1 MYTYCLSVALL
12 ITLCGCQTPTSGRD
26 WYLKETFSKL
36 TDTTLSFSLPED
48 NKKNKTNKEQFI
60 LKNGCLE
67 LAFSVMPVDNVEIWR
82 VYYVEVWQT
91 NALGLR
97 SVTSSATITDP
108 PGRPYPGAL
117 DKPRPEEI
125 PPNIRKPTG
134 LQQTPLSLTN
144 YPILLEWQFD
154 ALGDATSTIP
164 ETMSHQWLL
173 ETDSRVA
180 LSGNQELLQDSQTK
194 KTISLCDLDI
204 KKILAVPADEFELL
218 FRLTPLAWT
227 DKKRNLSPRTVFIRQ
242 LITRQLLESILAQ
255 NNQ

>member
-1 MYTYCLSVALL
+1 MYLYFLSIALL
-12 ITLCGCQTPTSGRD
+12 ISLGACQAPTSGRD
-26 WYLKETFSKL
+26 WYLKETFSDL
-36 TDTTLSFSLPED
+36 RNTTLSFRLDED
-48 NKKNKTNKEQFI
+48 TNNNKTNKEKFKI
-60 LKNGCLE
+60 KNGCLE
-67 LAFSVMPVDNVEIWR
+67 LAFSVRPEDNAEIWR
-82 VYYVEVWQT
+82 VYYVEVWQA

-154 ALGDATSTIP
+154 ATSTIP
-164 ETMSHQWLL
+164 ETNSHQFLPD
-173 ETDSRVA
+173 TDPRVA
-180 LSGNQELLQDSQTK
+180 FSGNQELLQDSQIK
-194 KTISLCDLDI
+194 KTISLCELDI

-218 FRLTPLAWT
+218 LRLTPLAWT
-227 DKKRNLSPRTVFIRQ
+227 DKKRNLSPRTVLIRQ
-242 LITRQLLESILAQ
+242 LITRQFLESILAQ
-255 NNQ
+255 NKQ